1 MTVKVN
7 LNPDTWTL
15 ISSAAVGYMDNQSG
29 SVVKYRLEDFAPD
42 DAEIWGHQLKLE
54 KGIGWSLSTP
64 KNIYGRTSGSI
75 GDVIVTE
82 ADNVWGSHDLFVN

>member
-1 MTVKVN
+1 MTIKVN

-29 SVVKYRLEDFAPD
+29 SVVKYRVEDAAPD
-42 DAEIWGHQLKLE
+42 NAETWGHQLKLE
-54 KGIGWSLSTP
+54 KGIGWSRAVA
-64 KNIYGRTSGSI
+64 KNIYGRTASAT

-82 ADNVWGSHDLFVN
+82 G